1 MENFSM
7 YLIVMVYFLAIAF
20 LGFLGY
26 KKTKNSK
33 DFLIGGGEMNPIVMS
48 LSYGATFIS
57 ASAIVG
63 FGGVAATF
71 GMGIQWLMFLNM
83 FVGVVIAFI
92 IFGRPTRRIGAKLH
106 ATSFAHFLGAYYNS
120 KRIRIFAASV
130 IFLCMPLY
138 AAAVLRGGVFCMQE
152 VFGISFDLSLLIF
165 TVIVASYVM
174 AGGMKGVMYTDAL
187 QAVIMFICMGVLV
200 FGVYK
205 ALGMGFS
212 EANRALESISNQV
225 PEKLAAVGHQGWTAM
240 PRFGS
245 QQWFTLV
252 TSLIMGVGI
261 GCLAQPQLVVRFM
274 TVNSTK
280 KLNQGVAIGCVFLI
294 ITVGVIYHVGPLS
307 NLYFYLHD
315 GKIAADM
322 VEASDKII
330 PYFIGRVMPTWFVTI
345 FMLCILSAS
354 MSTLS
359 AQFHT
364 MGAAAGGDIY
374 GTYINS
380 GRRLNREHKDRMT
393 IMVRL
398 AVLVS
403 ILISYIICFVLGEH
417 SDSPVIAI
425 STSLFMGICA
435 SAFLPSY
442 FCALYWKRV
451 TKQGAFASMIVGV
464 VVTIL
469 LLLFIHAKEATAL
482 GVCKALFGTDVLI
495 TDGMMKFIDPIMFAF
510 PLSCITIVVVSLLTG
525 KKKKKIAA

>member
-1 MENFSM
+1 M
-7 YLIVMVYFLAIAF
+7 YLIVMVYFLSIAF
-20 LGFLGY
+20 LGYLGY
-26 KKTKNSK
+26 KKTKDSK
-33 DFLIGGGEMNPIVMS
+33 DFLIGGGQMNPIVMA

-92 IFGRPTRRIGAKLH
+92 VFGRPTRRLGAKLKV
-106 ATSFAHFLGAYYNS
+106 ASFAQFLGAFYNS
-120 KRIRIFAASV
+120 KKIRILVAAI
-130 IFLCMPLY
+130 IFICMPLY

-152 VFGISFDLSLLIF
+152 VFGIDFELALLIF
-165 TVIVASYVM
+165 TIIVASYVI

-187 QAVIMFICMGVLV
+187 QAVIMFICMAFLV

-212 EANRALESISNQV
+212 EANAALGALSDKV
-225 PEKLAAVGHQGWTAM
+225 PEKFAKLGHCGWTSM
-240 PRFGS
+240 PIFGS
-245 QQWFTLV
+245 QQWYTLV

-274 TVNSTK
+274 TVDSTK
-280 KLNQGVAIGCVFLI
+280 KLNQGVVIGCVFLI
-294 ITVGVIYHVGPLS
+294 VTVGVIYHVGALS
-307 NLYFYLHD
+307 NLYFWNTC
-315 GKIAADM
+315 GNVSINM

-330 PYFIGRVMPTWFVTI
+330 PFFIDKVMPKWFMTI

-364 MGAAAGGDIY
+364 MAAAAGSDIY
-374 GTYINS
+374 GS
-380 GRRLNREHKDRMT
+380 CVKSESKKSKMT
-393 IMVRL
+393 IVIRI
-398 AVLVS
+398 AVLLS
-403 ILISYIICFVLGEH
+403 ILVSFVICFVLGEGN
-417 SDSPVIAI
+417 DSPIIAI

-442 FCALYWKRV
+442 FCALYWKKV
-451 TKQGAFASMIVGV
+451 NSKGAYASMWVGV
-464 VVTIL
+464 LATLFCLV
-469 LLLFIHAKEATAL
+469 FIHAKEATAL
-482 GVCKALFGTDVLI
+482 GICKSLFGTDVMI
-495 TDGMMKFIDPIMFAF
+495 TNGAIKFIDPIMFAF
-510 PLSCITIVVVSLLTG
+510 PLSCITIVVVSLLTQ
-525 KKKKKIAA
+525 KTTTCKATEQN